1 MWHERKPQT
10 NQGGARGKGVFQA
23 VSNLVRPR
31 NITRSAVENSAVLFR
46 CLSVFLSV
54 VCFVSNPQLWAPLLT
69 RRRYRLSPASIIS
82 WWALVS
88 AGTLVR
94 CPSVSKTKRR
104 MGKRPD
110 AHGLISSKNGLRL
123 RCSYSEGKGITH
135 SLILH
140 LLTTPLV
147 FPEFL
152 GNEYRFSNTAV
163 R

>member
-10 NQGGARGKGVFQA
+10 NQGGARGKGVFHA

-69 RRRYRLSPASIIS
+69 RRHYRLSPASIIS
-82 WWALVS
+82 WWVLVS

-110 AHGLISSKNGLRL
+110 AHGLISSGNGLRL
-123 RCSYSEGKGITH
+123 RCSYSEGKGIHTQPH
-135 SLILH
+135 SSSLNNPFSFPRIPGEWISIL
-140 LLTTPLV
+140 
-147 FPEFL
+147 
-152 GNEYRFSNTAV
+152 EYSC
-163 R
+163 